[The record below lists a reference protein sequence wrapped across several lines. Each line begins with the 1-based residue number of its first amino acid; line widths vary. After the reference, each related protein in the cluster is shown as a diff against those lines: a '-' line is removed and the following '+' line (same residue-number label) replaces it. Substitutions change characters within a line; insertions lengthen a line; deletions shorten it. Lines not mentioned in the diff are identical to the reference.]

1 MTRTSNKKIINDV
14 KMHTGLLDEYV
25 HVVERLQ
32 KKYKVVDGDGFKE
45 LVNFKTNKIT
55 PKHGWYQYKQG
66 YAEELVR
73 AIITK
78 ENPKKDL
85 YVLDPFAGVGTT
97 NLVAQAL
104 GYKSI
109 GFDINPVA
117 YLAAK
122 AKTTHYSKAD
132 VAAIKKELESFD
144 PKVESKITPEPRVIT
159 SSFTK
164 KALSDLFKIKYFCE
178 QLDKKGNTKI
188 ADFFRLAFIS
198 IIEDCSIRTKDGNG
212 IKLNLKKKPVEKIFA
227 YFKSKCE
234 LMLNDIESSNY
245 DLEVKLI
252 AGSMLIDEYF
262 DQIKKMKVGISV
274 FSPPYANCFDYCEVY
289 KLEFWMGSFVKEYD
303 GFKFYRD
310 MAMRSHVNS
319 SFDHEIKNYN
329 KDIDV
334 IANTIA
340 TYNIWNKNIPDMLRG
355 YFDDTYEL
363 LKRMKEVFVKGASC
377 YIVVANSG
385 YKGILVPTDLLI
397 ADIAKSLG
405 YEVEK
410 IMSAR
415 KIRSS
420 SQQTNELHGK
430 YDNLMRE
437 SIVVIR
443 KP

>member
-1 MTRTSNKKIINDV
+1 MTRTSNVKIIQDAT
-14 KMHTGLLDEYV
+14 KHTNLLDEYV
-25 HVVERLQ
+25 GVIERLQ
-32 KKYKVVDGDGFKE
+32 KKYKVSDGDGFRE

-55 PKHGWYQYKQG
+55 PKHGWYEYKQG
-66 YAEELVR
+66 YAEELVK
-73 AIITK
+73 AIIK
-78 ENPKKDL
+78 SENPKKDQ
-85 YVLDPFAGVGTT
+85 YVFDPFAGVGTT

-117 YLAAK
+117 FLAAK
-122 AKTTHYSKAD
+122 TKTTHYDKNDIAE
-132 VAAIKKELESFD
+132 IKKILAKFD
-144 PKVESKITPEPRVIT
+144 PKIESPIKPEPRVIT

-164 KALSDLFKIKYFCE
+164 KALSDLYKIKHFCE
-178 QLDKKGNTKI
+178 QLDKKENEKMSN
-188 ADFFRLAFIS
+188 FFRLAFIS

-212 IKLNLKKKPVEKIFA
+212 IKLNLKKKPIENIFS
-227 YFKSKCE
+227 YFRAKCE
-234 LMLNDIESSNY
+234 LMMKDIGVSNY
-245 DLEVKLI
+245 DKEVLLVN
-252 AGSMLIDEYF
+252 GSMLIDEYF
-262 DQIKKMKVGISV
+262 EQVKKTKVGISI

-289 KLEFWMGSFVKEYD
+289 KLEFWMGNFVKDYS
-303 GFKFYRD
+303 GFKFFRD

-319 SFDHEIKNYN
+319 SFDHKIKNYN

-363 LKRMKEVFVKGASC
+363 LKRMKDIFVKDASC

-385 YKGILVPTDLLI
+385 YKGILVPTDLLV

-410 IMSAR
+410 IMFAR

-420 SQQTNELHGK
+420 SQQMKELNGK

-443 KP
+443 KT

>member
-1 MTRTSNKKIINDV
+1 MTRVSNGKIIKDAI
-14 KMHTGLLDEYV
+14 KHTNLLDEYV
-25 HVVERLQ
+25 GVIERLQ
-32 KKYKVVDGDGFKE
+32 KKYKVSDGDGFRE

-55 PKHGWYQYKQG
+55 PKHGWYEYKQG
-66 YAEELVR
+66 YAEELVK
-73 AIITK
+73 AVIQS
-78 ENPKKDL
+78 ENLKKDR

-117 YLAAK
+117 FLAAK
-122 AKTTHYSKAD
+122 TKTAHYDKNDIAE
-132 VAAIKKELESFD
+132 IKKILAKFD
-144 PKVESKITPEPRVIT
+144 PKIESPIKPEPRVIT

-164 KALSDLFKIKYFCE
+164 KALSDLYKIKYFCE
-178 QLDKKGNTKI
+178 QLDKNGGEKI
-188 ADFFRLAFIS
+188 SNFFRLAFIS

-212 IKLNLKKKPVEKIFA
+212 IKLNPKKKPIEKIFV
-227 YFKSKCE
+227 YFRTKCE
-234 LMLNDIESSNY
+234 LMLKDIEVSNY
-245 DLEVKLI
+245 DKEVLLVK
-252 AGSMLIDEYF
+252 GSMLIDKYF
-262 DQIKKMKVGISV
+262 EQIKKMRIGISI

-289 KLEFWMGSFVKEYD
+289 KLEFWMGSFVKDYS
-303 GFKFYRD
+303 GFKFFRD

-319 SFDHEIKNYN
+319 SFDHKIKNYN
-329 KDIDV
+329 KNIDV

-355 YFDDTYEL
+355 YFDDTHEL
-363 LKRMKEVFVKGASC
+363 LKRMRDIFVKDASC

-405 YEVEK
+405 YKVEK
-410 IMSAR
+410 IMFAR

-420 SQQTNELHGK
+420 PQQMEELHGK

-443 KP
+443 KV

>member
-1 MTRTSNKKIINDV
+1 MPRTSNEKIIKDV
-14 KMHTGLLDEYV
+14 KKHTSLLDEYV
-25 HVVERLQ
+25 RVIERLQ

-66 YAEELVR
+66 YAEELVK

-122 AKTTHYSKAD
+122 AKTTYYSKGD
-132 VAAIKKELESFD
+132 IAAIKKELAGFN
-144 PKVESKITPEPRVIT
+144 PKIESKITPEPKVIA

-178 QLDKKGNTKI
+178 QLDKKNNDKV

-212 IKLNLKKKPVEKIFA
+212 IKLNLKKKPVENIFE
-227 YFKSKCE
+227 YFRAKCE
-234 LMLNDIESSNY
+234 LMLKDVESSNY
-245 DLEVKLI
+245 DLEVKLVD
-252 AGSMLIDEYF
+252 GSMLIDEYF
-262 DQIKKMKVGISV
+262 DQIRKMKVGISV

-289 KLEFWMGSFVKEYD
+289 KLEFWMGSFVKDYD

-319 SFDHEIKNYN
+319 SFDHSIKNHN
-329 KDIDV
+329 KDVDV

-363 LKRMKEVFVKGASC
+363 LKRMNDVFVKGASC

-397 ADIAKSLG
+397 ADIATNLG
-405 YEVEK
+405 YKVEK

-443 KP
+443 KQ

>member
-1 MTRTSNKKIINDV
+1 MTRTSNEKIIYDI
-14 KMHTGLLDEYV
+14 KKHTSLLDEYV
-25 HVVERLQ
+25 QVVERLQ
-32 KKYKVVDGDGFKE
+32 KKYKVIDGNGFKE
-45 LVNFKTNKIT
+45 LVNFKTNKVT

-122 AKTTHYSKAD
+122 AKTTYYTKNDIAL
-132 VAAIKKELESFD
+132 IKKELEGFD
-144 PKVESKITPEPRVIT
+144 PKIESKIIPEPKVIT

-178 QLDKKGNTKI
+178 QLDKKKNDKI

-234 LMLNDIESSNY
+234 LMIKDIESSNY
-245 DLEVKLI
+245 DLEVKLVG
-252 AGSMLIDEYF
+252 GSMLIDEYF
-262 DQIKKMKVGISV
+262 DQIKKLRVGISV

-319 SFDHEIKNYN
+319 TFDHKIKNYN

-363 LKRMKEVFVKGASC
+363 LKRMKDVFVKGASC

-405 YEVEK
+405 YEVEA

-420 SQQTNELHGK
+420 SQQMNELHGK

-437 SIVVIR
+437 SVVVLR